1 MATVIFDTYKAVRQL
16 REAGFDESQ
25 AAAMVSTMCDVLGG
39 NLATKEDIQD
49 MATKADVAAVRQEM
63 ATKEDLTAVRQ
74 EMATKAEVAA
84 VRREMA
90 TKEDL
95 AAVRQEMATKEE
107 LASVRREMATKEDI
121 ASVRREMATKE
132 DIASVRREMD
142 SKPDKAD
149 LHAQETRL
157 TIRMGG
163 MIFGG
168 IGLVLAILRL
178 FPDFFG

>member
-25 AAAMVSTMCDVLGG
+25 AAAMVSTIYDVLGG
-39 NLATKEDIQD
+39 NLATKEDIQDMASKADIKD

-63 ATKEDLTAVRQ
+63 ATKEDLAAVRQ
-74 EMATKAEVAA
+74 EMATKADI
-84 VRREMA
+84 
-90 TKEDL
+90 KD
-95 AAVRQEMATKEE
+95 
-107 LASVRREMATKEDI
+107 MATKEDI
-121 ASVRREMATKE
+121 ASVRREMAT
-132 DIASVRREMD
+132 
-142 SKPDKAD
+142 KAD

-163 MIFGG
+163 MILGAV
-168 IGLVLAILRL
+168 GLVLAIMRL

>member
-16 REAGFDESQ
+16 RAAGFDESQ
-25 AAAMVSTMCDVLGG
+25 AAAMVSTIYDVLGG
-39 NLATKEDIQD
+39 NLATKEDIRDMASKADIKD

-63 ATKEDLTAVRQ
+63 ATKEDLAAVRQ
-74 EMATKAEVAA
+74 EMATKAEVDA

-95 AAVRQEMATKEE
+95 AAVRQ
-107 LASVRREMATKEDI
+107 
-121 ASVRREMATKE
+121 EMATKE

-168 IGLVLAILRL
+168 IGLVLAIMRL

>member
-16 REAGFDESQ
+16 RAAGFDESQ
-25 AAAMVSTMCDVLGG
+25 AAAMVSTIYDVLGG

-49 MATKADVAAVRQEM
+49 MATKADIAAVRQ
-63 ATKEDLTAVRQ
+63 
-74 EMATKAEVAA
+74 
-84 VRREMA
+84 EMA

-95 AAVRQEMATKEE
+95 AAVRQEMATK
-107 LASVRREMATKEDI
+107 ADIKDMATKEDL
-121 ASVRREMATKE
+121 AAVRREMATKE

-149 LHAQETRL
+149 LHALETRL

-163 MIFGG
+163 MILGAV
-168 IGLVLAILRL
+168 GLVLAILRL

>member
-16 REAGFDESQ
+16 RAAGFDESQ
-25 AAAMVSTMCDVLGG
+25 AAAMVSTIYDVLGG

-49 MATKADVAAVRQEM
+49 MATKADIKDMATKADVAAVRQ
-63 ATKEDLTAVRQ
+63 
-74 EMATKAEVAA
+74 
-84 VRREMA
+84 EMA

-95 AAVRQEMATKEE
+95 AAVRQEMATK
-107 LASVRREMATKEDI
+107 ADIKDMATKEDI
-121 ASVRREMATKE
+121 ASVRREMAT
-132 DIASVRREMD
+132 
-142 SKPDKAD
+142 KAD

-168 IGLVLAILRL
+168 IGLVLAIMRL

>member
-1 MATVIFDTYKAVRQL
+1 MATVIFDTYKAVSQL

-25 AAAMVSTMCDVLGG
+25 AAAMVSTIYDVLGG

-49 MATKADVAAVRQEM
+49 MATKADIKDMATKADVAAVRQ
-63 ATKEDLTAVRQ
+63 
-74 EMATKAEVAA
+74 
-84 VRREMA
+84 EMA

-95 AAVRQEMATKEE
+95 AAVRQEMATK
-107 LASVRREMATKEDI
+107 ADIKDMATKEDI
-121 ASVRREMATKE
+121 ASVRREMAT
-132 DIASVRREMD
+132 
-142 SKPDKAD
+142 KAD

-163 MIFGG
+163 MILGAV
-168 IGLVLAILRL
+168 GLVLAIMRL